1 MNHQFSVI
9 IDLSPD
15 GNDEILEVAD
25 ALGNA
30 GCLDASISGHVD
42 GMEAVFNRDADS
54 LDAAIKSAI
63 TAIENAGFKVHR
75 VELPRESIS
84 LET

>member
-9 IDLSPD
+9 IDLAADS
-15 GNDEILEVAD
+15 NDEILNVAD
-25 ALGNA
+25 ALGSA
-30 GCLDASISGHVD
+30 GCLDASLGGHDD
-42 GMEAVFNRDADS
+42 GMEAIFNREADS

-75 VELPRESIS
+75 VELPRETIS

>member
-9 IDLSPD
+9 VDLAPD
-15 GNDEILEVAD
+15 SNDEILNVAD

-30 GCLDASISGHVD
+30 GCLDASLGGHDD
-42 GMEAVFNRDADS
+42 GMEAMFNREADS

-75 VELPRESIS
+75 VELPRETIS